1 MLMPVTVTV
10 TVTVLRD
17 RARAPFHAVRNGRLN
32 DAQGQGSRVARV
44 PPACPTASTAQAHK
58 VTQSHEQGEGT
69 KASRREGTRAG
80 CRR

>member
-44 PPACPTASTAQAHK
+44 PPACPTASQAHK
-58 VTQSHEQGEGT
+58 VTCKAPRPADEKAREQG
-69 KASRREGTRAG
+69 AAG
-80 CRR
+80 R

>member
-58 VTQSHEQGEGT
+58 VTSKAPRPADEKAREQG
-69 KASRREGTRAG
+69 AAG
-80 CRR
+80 R